1 MFTLKKFPR
10 QCIPGVPGLLFAVL
24 SNFVMVLAVAAA
36 AAAGA
41 AGAAG
46 VGDTAP
52 GITPG
57 ITRGIAH
64 PALWPPAHSTG
75 LVDPVTER
83 QVGDLMR
90 HMSLAEKVGQTIQA
104 DIDDITPEDLRQYP
118 LGAVL
123 AGGVSAPAGDTDRT
137 PAAWLALVRA
147 LRGASIEARPGHT
160 PIPIL
165 FGVDAVHGNN
175 GVLGATIFPHNIGL
189 GAAHDPGLIR
199 RIGAATAQEML
210 VVGFDWAFA
219 PTLAVPQD
227 LRWGRVYESYSQDP
241 ALVRSYAGELVR
253 GLQGEPDGDRSVQ
266 GGHVA
271 ATAKH
276 FVGDGGTSGGV
287 DQGDTRIGEQQL
299 IRVHAQGYV
308 TAIDAGV
315 MSVMASYSSWQGVK
329 LHGNSSLL
337 SGVLKG
343 RLGFDGFVVSDWN
356 GFGQLAGCSET
367 SCAAALSAGIDM
379 FMAPNGWKALFD
391 NTLAQV
397 RAGTIEPAR
406 LDDAVRRILR
416 VKAKLG
422 LFDQARP
429 WEGRTDVLASSEHR
443 ALARAAVRESLVLL
457 KNRAR
462 LLPLRAGAKVL
473 VAGDAADDIGRQ
485 CGGWTLGWQGGDHGN
500 GDFPQGES
508 IYAGLR
514 AALEAGGGSAQ
525 LSVDGSY
532 GRGDASH
539 GKGDASHGARPDVA
553 IVVFGER
560 PYAETAGDLRSIEY
574 RSGNRQDLKLLRR
587 LRAEHIPVVSV
598 FLSGRPRAAD
608 AELAASDAFVA
619 AWLPGTEGG
628 GIADLLI
635 GDAQGAARFDFRGS
649 LSFAWPTSHA
659 ASTAL
664 APAAAPA
671 AMPATPAV
679 AHDAPRFALGYGL
692 TYSARRACNPGC
704 ATD

>member
-1 MFTLKKFPR
+1 MFTLKNFPR
-10 QCIPGVPGLLFAVL
+10 QCIPDVLWPPFHVLLKSVL
-24 SNFVMVLAVAAA
+24 VVAVAAVAGRA
-36 AAAGA
+36 AAATTA
-41 AGAAG
+41 AATAAATATDAADLAG
-46 VGDTAP
+46 PAAVHASAP
-52 GITPG
+52 GIGP
-57 ITRGIAH
+57 GIAH
-64 PALWPPAHSTG
+64 PSLWPGARSAG
-75 LVDPVTER
+75 LVDPVTEQ
-83 QVGDLMR
+83 QVSELMR

-104 DIDDITPEDLRQYP
+104 DIDDISPEDLRQYP

-147 LRGASIEARPGHT
+147 LRAVSIEARPGHT

-189 GAAHDPGLIR
+189 GAAHDPELIH

-241 ALVRSYAGELVR
+241 ALVRGYAGELVR
-253 GLQGEPDGDRSVQ
+253 GLQGEPDGSRSVQ
-266 GGHVA
+266 SGHVA

-276 FVGDGGTSGGV
+276 FVGDGGTRGGV
-287 DQGDTRIGEQQL
+287 DQGDTRIGERSL

-308 TAIDAGV
+308 AAIDAGV

-337 SGVLKG
+337 TGVLKG

-356 GFGQLAGCSET
+356 GFGQVPGCSQT

-379 FMAPNGWKALFD
+379 FMAPDGWRALFD

-397 RAGTIEPAR
+397 RTGIIAPAR

-422 LFDQARP
+422 LFDPARP
-429 WEGRTDVLASSEHR
+429 WEGRPDVLASSAHR
-443 ALARAAVRESLVLL
+443 ALARTAVRESLVLL
-457 KNRAR
+457 KNRAQ
-462 LLPLRAGAKVL
+462 LLPIRAGAQVL

-485 CGGWTLGWQGGDHGN
+485 CGGWTLGWQGGNHGN

-508 IYAGLR
+508 IFAGLR
-514 AALEAGGGSAQ
+514 AALEAGGGSVQ
-525 LSVDGSY
+525 RSVDGSY
-532 GRGDASH
+532 AV
-539 GKGDASHGARPDVA
+539 KPEVA

-574 RSGNRQDLKLLRR
+574 RSGNRQDLQLLRR
-587 LRAEHIPVVSV
+587 LRAERIPVVSV

-628 GIADLLI
+628 AIADLLI
-635 GDAQGAARFDFRGS
+635 GDAQGAARYDFSGT
-649 LSFAWPTSHA
+649 LSFAWP
-659 ASTAL
+659 ASDSQGLRQRGQAGASVL
-664 APAAAPA
+664 APA
-671 AMPATPAV
+671 

-692 TYSARRACNPGC
+692 HYAVRRACNPDC
-704 ATD
+704 ATN

>member
-1 MFTLKKFPR
+1 MFTPKKIPR
-10 QCIPGVPGLLFAVL
+10 QCIPIVLWGLFAV
-24 SNFVMVLAVAAA
+24 STEVVAVAAVDGPAVAGAPAAA
-36 AAAGA
+36 AALR
-41 AGAAG
+41 
-46 VGDTAP
+46 DSSP
-52 GITPG
+52 GS
-57 ITRGIAH
+57 TRGTAH
-64 PALWPPAHSTG
+64 PSLWPRARSAG
-75 LVDPVTER
+75 LLDPDTER
-83 QVGDLMR
+83 QVSELMQ
-90 HMSLAEKVGQTIQA
+90 HMSLEEKVAQTIQA
-104 DIDDITPEDLRQYP
+104 DISAITPEDLRRYP

-123 AGGVSAPAGDTDRT
+123 AGGTSAPGGGTDRS
-137 PAAWLALVRA
+137 PAAWLALARA
-147 LRGASIEARPGHT
+147 LRAASIEARPGHT

-189 GAAHDPGLIR
+189 GAAHDPALIN

-210 VVGFDWAFA
+210 AVGFDWAFA

-227 LRWGRVYESYSQDP
+227 LRWGRIYESYSQDP
-241 ALVRSYAGELVR
+241 ALVKSYAGQLVR
-253 GLQGEPDGDRSVQ
+253 GLQGEPDGARDVQ

-276 FVGDGGTSGGV
+276 FVGDGGTLGGV
-287 DQGDTRIGEQQL
+287 DQGDARIGERQL

-308 TAIDAGV
+308 AAIDAGV

-329 LHGNSSLL
+329 LHGDASLL
-337 SGVLKG
+337 GDVLKG

-356 GFGQLAGCSET
+356 GFGQLAGCSQT
-367 SCAAALSAGIDM
+367 SCAAALNAGIDM
-379 FMAPNGWKALFD
+379 FMAPDGWRALYD

-397 RAGTIEPAR
+397 RAGAIAPAR

-416 VKAKLG
+416 VKSKLG
-422 LFDQARP
+422 LFDPSRP
-429 WEGRTDVLASSEHR
+429 WEGRTDVLASSAHR

-462 LLPLRAGAKVL
+462 LLPIRAGAQVL
-473 VAGDAADDIGRQ
+473 VAGDAADDISRQ
-485 CGGWTLGWQGGDHGN
+485 CGGWTLGWQGGDHAN
-500 GDFPQGES
+500 DDFPQGES

-525 LSVDGSY
+525 RSVDGSY
-532 GRGDASH
+532 GP
-539 GKGDASHGARPDVA
+539 KPEVA

-574 RSGNRQDLKLLRR
+574 RSDNRQDLKLLRR
-587 LRAEHIPVVSV
+587 LRARHIPVVSV
-598 FLSGRPRAAD
+598 FLSGRPRALD

-635 GDAQGAARFDFRGS
+635 GDAHAAARHDFSGS
-649 LSFAWPTSHA
+649 LPFAWPASA
-659 ASTAL
+659 ARGPQPRS
-664 APAAAPA
+664 AADASLL
-671 AMPATPAV
+671 
-679 AHDAPRFALGYGL
+679 APRFALGYGL
-692 TYSARRACNPGC
+692 HYAARRTCNPGC

>member
-1 MFTLKKFPR
+1 MFTPKKFLR
-10 QCIPGVPGLLFAVL
+10 QCIPALLWWQFAVML
-24 SNFVMVLAVAAA
+24 NFVIVVAVAAA
-36 AAAGA
+36 
-41 AGAAG
+41 
-46 VGDTAP
+46 P
-52 GITPG
+52 GT
-57 ITRGIAH
+57 AH
-64 PALWPPAHSTG
+64 PSLWPPARSAG
-75 LVDPVTER
+75 LVDPVTEN
-83 QVGDLMR
+83 QVGELLR

-104 DIDDITPEDLRQYP
+104 DISAITPEDLQHYP

-123 AGGVSAPAGDTDRT
+123 AGGTSAPAGGSDRS
-137 PAAWLALVRA
+137 PAAWLALARA
-147 LRGASIEARPGHT
+147 LRAASIEARPGHT

-175 GVLGATIFPHNIGL
+175 GVRGATIFPHNIGL
-189 GAAHDPGLIR
+189 GAAHDPGLVN

-210 VVGFDWAFA
+210 AVGFDWAFA
-219 PTLAVPQD
+219 PTLAVPRD
-227 LRWGRVYESYSQDP
+227 LRWGRIYESYSQDP

-253 GLQGEPDGDRSVQ
+253 GLQGDADGDRSVQ
-266 GGHVA
+266 SGHVA

-276 FVGDGGTSGGV
+276 FVGDGGTLGGV
-287 DQGDTRIGEQQL
+287 DQGDTRVGERQL

-308 TAIDAGV
+308 AAINAGV

-329 LHGNSSLL
+329 LHGNASLL

-367 SCAAALSAGIDM
+367 SCAAALRAGIDM
-379 FMAPNGWKALFD
+379 FMAPYGWKALYD

-397 RAGTIEPAR
+397 RTGAIAPAR

-416 VKAKLG
+416 VKVKLG
-422 LFDQARP
+422 LLDEARP
-429 WEGRTDVLASSEHR
+429 WEGRAEVLASSAHR

-462 LLPLRAGAKVL
+462 VLPIRADAQVL
-473 VAGDAADDIGRQ
+473 VAGDAADDISRQ
-485 CGGWTLGWQGGDHGN
+485 CGGWTLGWQGGDHDN

-508 IYAGLR
+508 IYDGLR

-525 LSVDGSY
+525 RSVDGSY
-532 GRGDASH
+532 
-539 GKGDASHGARPDVA
+539 GARPDVA

-587 LRAEHIPVVSV
+587 LRAQRIPVVSV

-635 GDAQGAARFDFRGS
+635 GDAQGAVRHDFRGT
-649 LSFAWPTSHA
+649 LPFAWP
-659 ASTAL
+659 ASQSQGLPQRSPADASVL
-664 APAAAPA
+664 APAGHGAS
-671 AMPATPAV
+671 
-679 AHDAPRFALGYGL
+679 RFALGFGL
-692 TYSARRACNPGC
+692 TYSPHGACNPGC